1 MRKDFLP
8 LSPPCISDEEIA
20 EVVDTLRSDWIT
32 TGPKVKRF
40 EHEFAAAVNAPAA
53 LALSSCTA
61 ALHLALISLGIGPGD
76 AVLTTAMTFCSG
88 VHVIEQVGARPILID
103 VEPDT
108 LNIDPARV
116 KEAIETWSAGPNRAY
131 QLKAIL
137 PVHLYGHACEMNSL
151 LEIAQ
156 KHRLAIIED
165 AAHALPASYRGRTI
179 GSQAAFASVPVMTC
193 FSFYATKNL
202 TTAEGGMLTGSPE
215 ILEEARI
222 WSLHGMNRDAWKR
235 YGAGNSWFYEV
246 TRPGFKY
253 NMTDLQAA
261 IGLHQ
266 LAKLSRFRARR
277 AAIARRYSAAFSTC
291 EHFQI
296 PAQRSEV
303 EHAWHLYVL
312 RLNLDRLNISRNEF
326 IEELDARRIAAS
338 VHFIPIHL
346 HAYYRDKYGYLPQ
359 DFPVAHREYHRIVS
373 LPLHPGMNEQDVD
386 DVIEAVI
393 DIARKHS
400 SHVPLRRG
408 VPEMQ
413 TVHADDEVS
422 IAYTTSADAR
432 GNAQELLKANRTARS
447 ILHRAFDTICAAT
460 GLVIL
465 SPLFLIIAAAIKWE
479 DGGLVFF
486 SQSRVGKDLRK
497 FRLFKF
503 RSMAPNSAAGSDLT
517 GPEDPR
523 ITRVGKF
530 LRRYKLDELPQLVNV
545 VRGEMQL
552 VGARP
557 ELEHYVKCFHAEY
570 KVLLKDPPGITDLA
584 SLAFRN
590 EGKMFQA
597 GPLEEQY
604 VAQILPRKLKLSLKY
619 SQARTFLSDLEILI
633 RTIFGLKSP
642 AAN

>member
-1 MRKDFLP
+1 
-8 LSPPCISDEEIA
+8 
-20 EVVDTLRSDWIT
+20 
-32 TGPKVKRF
+32 
-40 EHEFAAAVNAPAA
+40 
-53 LALSSCTA
+53 
-61 ALHLALISLGIGPGD
+61 
-76 AVLTTAMTFCSG
+76 
-88 VHVIEQVGARPILID
+88 
-103 VEPDT
+103 
-108 LNIDPARV
+108 
-116 KEAIETWSAGPNRAY
+116 
-131 QLKAIL
+131 
-137 PVHLYGHACEMNSL
+137 
-151 LEIAQ
+151 
-156 KHRLAIIED
+156 
-165 AAHALPASYRGRTI
+165 
-179 GSQAAFASVPVMTC
+179 
-193 FSFYATKNL
+193 
-202 TTAEGGMLTGSPE
+202 
-215 ILEEARI
+215 
-222 WSLHGMNRDAWKR
+222 
-235 YGAGNSWFYEV
+235 
-246 TRPGFKY
+246 
-253 NMTDLQAA
+253 
-261 IGLHQ
+261 
-266 LAKLSRFRARR
+266 
-277 AAIARRYSAAFSTC
+277 
-291 EHFQI
+291 
-296 PAQRSEV
+296 
-303 EHAWHLYVL
+303 LYVL

-346 HAYYRDKYGYLPQ
+346 HAYYRDKYGYQPQ

-503 RSMAPNSAAGSDLT
+503 RSMAPNSAARSDLT

-584 SLAFRN
+584 SLTFRN

>member
-1 MRKDFLP
+1 MRKEYLP
-8 LSPPCISDEEIA
+8 LSPPCISEEEIA

-32 TGPKVKRF
+32 MGPKVKRF
-40 EHEFAAAVNAPAA
+40 EQEFAAAVDASAA
-53 LALSSCTA
+53 VAVSSCTA

-76 AVLTTAMTFCSG
+76 AVLTTPMTFCSG

-108 LNIDPARV
+108 LNIDPAKV
-116 KEAIETWSAGPNRAY
+116 KEAIETWSAGPNRCY

-156 KHRLAIIED
+156 DHRLAIIED

-179 GSQAAFASVPVMTC
+179 GSRAASASVPVLTC

-277 AAIARRYSAAFSTC
+277 AEIARRYNAAFSTL

-296 PAQRSEV
+296 PAQRPEV

-326 IEELDARRIAAS
+326 IEELDARRIAGS

-346 HAYYRDKYGYLPQ
+346 HAYYRDKYGYQPQ
-359 DFPVAHREYHRIVS
+359 DFPVAHREYHRIIS
-373 LPLHPGMNEQDVD
+373 LPLHPGMNERDVD
-386 DVIEAVI
+386 DAIEAAI
-393 DIARKHS
+393 DIARQHS
-400 SHVPLRRG
+400 VCVPPRRG
-408 VPEMQ
+408 FPETR
-413 TVHADDEVS
+413 TVHSDGGFP
-422 IAYTTSADAR
+422 IASTKAR
-432 GNAQELLKANRTARS
+432 ENARELLRVKRTARS
-447 ILHRAFDTICAAT
+447 IVHRAFDTICAAT
-460 GLVIL
+460 GLAIL
-465 SPLFLIIAAAIKWE
+465 SPLFLILAAAIRWE
-479 DGGLVFF
+479 DGGPVFF

-497 FRLFKF
+497 FRLLKF
-503 RSMAPNSAAGSDLT
+503 RSMVPNSAGSSALT
-517 GPEDPR
+517 APEDPR
-523 ITRVGKF
+523 ITRVGRF
-530 LRRYKLDELPQLVNV
+530 LREYKLDELPQLVNV
-545 VRGEMQL
+545 VKGEMQL

-557 ELEHYVKCFHAEY
+557 EVERYVECFHAEY
-570 KVLLKDPPGITDLA
+570 EVLLRDRPGITDPATLTY
-584 SLAFRN
+584 RH
-590 EGKMFQA
+590 EDKMFQA

-604 VAQILPRKLKLSLKY
+604 VSRILPRKLKLSLKY
-619 SQARTFLSDLEILI
+619 SQARTFFSDLEILL
-633 RTIFGLKSP
+633 RTLFGLKSP